1 MKRAHVDGDF
11 GIHKRIA
18 RTEAPSMK
26 HYVTLGTILVAI
38 GSLATSDGQE
48 AEQAAKK
55 KQRATSGELYETI
68 AALDAQVFG
77 AFNARDVD
85 RLMGWF
91 TPDVEFYDD
100 GGGDGLS
107 DFAATKKD
115 FVTLFHNVPDL
126 RRELLPATL
135 EVYPL
140 KGYGA
145 IAVGEQRFCHEEN
158 GKQDCGTTKFSM
170 VWRQTGETWKLSRV
184 LSYAH

>member
-1 MKRAHVDGDF
+1 
-11 GIHKRIA
+11 
-18 RTEAPSMK
+18 MK
-26 HYVTLGTILVAI
+26 HYLTLCLLLVA
-38 GSLATSDGQE
+38 SAVARTDAQD
-48 AEQAAKK
+48 AEQTATK
-55 KQRATSGELYETI
+55 KQKATSGELYDTI
-68 AALDAQVFG
+68 AALDAQVFD
-77 AFNARDVD
+77 AFNAADAD

-115 FVTLFHNVPDL
+115 FVTLFRNVPDL
-126 RRELLPATL
+126 RRELLRETL

-145 IAVGEQRFCHEEN
+145 IEVGEHRFCHQEN
-158 GKQDCGTTKFSM
+158 GKADCGVTKFSM
-170 VWRQTGETWKLSRV
+170 VWRKTGETWKLARV